1 MAILTFQIIPNIS
14 IEFSEVYVS
23 FLRNESQTK
32 TLLIPFIN
40 ASGQTFSI
48 GQVLYEI
55 GTVGTVGYISVK
67 STSSVTITDSGF
79 LSVDIT
85 IYPSSTEINDAI
97 VFFVDSSAVKISASY
112 NSRPEIEEVVISNIP
127 NRTPIELEESS
138 FISSYSDFDGD
149 QISKI
154 AIFGDVTDFEYY
166 GSPYLAGEFIDIVEV
181 PNILFTPKDQD
192 AYYEQDNTWQA
203 KDINGNLQS
212 GGSAEF
218 KLKVFAKIC
227 FEPTL
232 VSVTSSSQND
242 FELEWSYN
250 GVDYSAESPPMELI
264 IYYSIDGGVNFIQFT
279 TTYPYTETSSTINI
293 PLIVWETIIFK
304 VVVQTRTCFEYSN
317 EITLNV

>member
-1 MAILTFQIIPNIS
+1 MAILTFQIIPKTS

-97 VFFVDSSAVKISASY
+97 VFFVDSSTVKISASY
-112 NSRPEIEEVVISNIP
+112 NSRPEIEDVIIDNIP
-127 NRTPIELEESS
+127 NRTPIALQESS

-149 QISKI
+149 SISKI

-166 GSPYLAGEFIDIVEV
+166 GSPYVAGEFIDIVEV

-279 TTYPYTETSSTINI
+279 TTYPYTETSKTINI
-293 PLIVWETIIFK
+293 PSIVWETIIFK